1 MIDDKYDVAV
11 TTACGALNNLVVDTV
26 EQGQACIEVLR
37 KGNVGRASIMVLEK
51 LPTRDIAPVETP
63 EGVPRLFDLI
73 KPKEG
78 KFAQAFYKGLF
89 NTLVAEDLQ
98 QAQRIGYGKKR
109 WRVVTLGGQ
118 LIDPSGT
125 MSGGGA
131 RIQKGGMSSKFSG
144 ESVEPAVLL
153 KYEEE
158 LVTAEADL
166 VALQS
171 AKKQVEAEL
180 VSIKKRIPEVE
191 LATEKLQMDLDT
203 SDARVANAKERLRDV
218 RSVICRWKGKRKL
231 MLSFLFDR

>member
-1 MIDDKYDVAV
+1 LGDLGVIDDKYDVAV

-37 KGNVGRASIMVLEK
+37 KGNVGRASIMVLDK
-51 LPTRDIAPVETP
+51 LPPRDLAPIETP

-73 KPKEG
+73 KPKDP

-109 WRVVTLGGQ
+109 WRVVTLAGQ

-131 RIQKGGMSSKFSG
+131 RVQRGGMSSKFSG
-144 ESVEPAVLL
+144 EAVEPEVLA

-158 LVTAEADL
+158 LALAEADL

-171 AKKQVEAEL
+171 ARKEAEAEM
-180 VSIKKRIPEVE
+180 VSIKKRIPIVE
-191 LATEKLQMDLDT
+191 IALEKLQMDLNT
-203 SDARVANAKERLRDV
+203 SDARLANAKERLREV
-218 RSVICRWKGKRKL
+218 AYVKIVSY
-231 MLSFLFDR
+231 